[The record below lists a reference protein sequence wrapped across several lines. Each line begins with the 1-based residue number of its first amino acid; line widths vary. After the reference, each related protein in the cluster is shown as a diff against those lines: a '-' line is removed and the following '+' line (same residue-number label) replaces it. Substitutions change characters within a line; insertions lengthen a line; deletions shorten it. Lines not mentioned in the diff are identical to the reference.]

1 MAKKVP
7 LTRVELKR
15 QREEL
20 TRYERFLPAL
30 QRRQQQLQLAVQELD
45 RSLARARRDFE
56 DARRKFEGYDAV
68 MRDRAGVD
76 VRELGEPEDVQIGS
90 ANVAGVQVPVFEG
103 ISFSEPD
110 YSLFATPPWV
120 DQALRDLRELT
131 RHRSELRVLEQQE
144 AVLRREL
151 MRVVQ
156 RVNLFEKVKIPEA
169 RDAIR
174 RIRITLG
181 DAMAAAV
188 GRAKIAKAKLAATT
202 GRRGTDEDEEERVS

>member
-1 MAKKVP
+1 MAKKVS

-30 QRRQQQLQLAVQELD
+30 QRRQQQLQLAMQELE
-45 RSLARARRDFE
+45 RSLARARRDF
-56 DARRKFEGYDAV
+56 DQAQRRFERYDAV
-68 MRDRAGVD
+68 LRDRAGVNVQGLSEPDD
-76 VRELGEPEDVQIGS
+76 VEIGS
-90 ANVAGVQVPVFEG
+90 ANVAGVQVPVFKG

-110 YSLFATPPWV
+110 YSLFATAPWV
-120 DQALRDLRELT
+120 DQALQDLRELT
-131 RHRSELRVLEQQE
+131 RHRTELRVLEQQE
-144 AVLRREL
+144 AVVRREL
-151 MRVVQ
+151 LRVVQ

-202 GRRGTDEDEEERVS
+202 NREKGEEGAVS

>member
-20 TRYERFLPAL
+20 NRYERFLPAL
-30 QRRQQQLQLAVQELD
+30 QRRQQQLQLAMQELD
-45 RSLARARRDFE
+45 RSLVRV
-56 DARRKFEGYDAV
+56 RRKFEQAQHKFERYDSV
-68 MRDRAGVD
+68 LRDRAGLD
-76 VRELGEPEDVQIGS
+76 VQSLGEPEDVQIGS
-90 ANVAGVQVPVFEG
+90 ANVAGVQVPVFQG

-169 RDAIR
+169 RNAIR

-188 GRAKIAKAKLAATT
+188 GRAKIAKAKLTATTT
-202 GRRGTDEDEEERVS
+202 GRASEGEEDVS

>member
-1 MAKKVP
+1 MAKRVP

-15 QREEL
+15 KREEL
-20 TRYERFLPAL
+20 SRYERFLPAL
-30 QRRQQQLQLAVQELD
+30 QRRQQQLQLAMQQLD
-45 RSLARARRDFE
+45 RSLARARRDF
-56 DARRKFEGYDAV
+56 DKAQRNFERYETV
-68 MRDRAGVD
+68 MRDRAGLD
-76 VRELGEPEDVQIGS
+76 VRALGEPEDVQIGS

-202 GRRGTDEDEEERVS
+202 AGRPGERREEGDAS

>member
-20 TRYERFLPAL
+20 ARYERFLPAL
-30 QRRQQQLQLAVQELD
+30 QRRQQQLQLAMQALERSLD
-45 RSLARARRDFE
+45 RVRRQFDAARRDFE
-56 DARRKFEGYDAV
+56 RYEAV
-68 MRDRAGVD
+68 LRDRAGVD
-76 VRELGEPEDVQIGS
+76 VRTLGEPEDVRIGS
-90 ANVAGVQVPVFEG
+90 ANVAGVQVPVFDG
-103 ISFSEPD
+103 ISFGEVD

-120 DQALRDLRELT
+120 DRALHDLRELT
-131 RHRSELRVLEQQE
+131 RQRSELRVLEQQE

-151 MRVVQ
+151 LRVVQ

-202 GRRGTDEDEEERVS
+202 TGRASEEPEAGS